1 MWLFDDQG
9 NQRPYAVSKQKMY
22 KNIMLNRGLI
32 EAQDSITAAI
42 PVQIKGS
49 SRSYLRLKIEQDST
63 AVDSI
68 EIDVLD

>member
-1 MWLFDDQG
+1 
-9 NQRPYAVSKQKMY
+9 
-22 KNIMLNRGLI
+22 MLNSGLI
-32 EAQDSITAAI
+32 EAQDSSTAAI

-68 EIDVLD
+68 EINVLD

>member
-49 SRSYLRLKIEQDST
+49 SRSYLRLKIEQDSR
-63 AVDSI
+63 ALDSI

>member
-1 MWLFDDQG
+1 
-9 NQRPYAVSKQKMY
+9 MY

-49 SRSYLRLKIEQDST
+49 SRSYLRLKIEQDSR
-63 AVDSI
+63 ALDSI